1 MPDTEYPLI
10 TCKTQNEW
18 RAWLEENHATQPG
31 VWLRMYKK
39 DSKIPSINYA
49 QALEEALCYGWI
61 DGVRKSYDES
71 SFLQK
76 YTPRRAKS
84 IWSKVN
90 VAHIERLTK
99 AGRMKASGVAAV
111 EAGKA
116 DGRWDNAYESAKN
129 LTLPEDFLEILEKE
143 PEAKAFL
150 KTLTK
155 QNKFAIAFRLHQ
167 AKKPETRQKRME
179 TFVAMLKEGQKF
191 Y

>member
-111 EAGKA
+111 EAAKA